1 MKEVRHKRAHI
12 IGYHGQEMFRI
23 RKSTEIES
31 RSVVARGWGW
41 GEEWGVITSRYSVY
55 FEGDGH
61 VLEPDRDC
69 GYITL

>member
-12 IGYHGQEMFRI
+12 IGFHVQETSRI
-23 RKSTEIES
+23 RKSTETES
-31 RSVVARGWGW
+31 RSLVARGWEW

-55 FEGDGH
+55 FEGDGN
-61 VLEPDRDC
+61 VLEPDRDR

>member
-1 MKEVRHKRAHI
+1 
-12 IGYHGQEMFRI
+12 MFRI
-23 RKSTEIES
+23 RKSTETES

-55 FEGDGH
+55 FEGDGN
-61 VLEPDRDC
+61 VLEPDRDR